1 MLDIPIHNV
10 ISGKFDSGQVSNKAS
25 LATHCRPTLSQL
37 THLPSDCVGR
47 IFHHQPF
54 GEKTRGRFAKVAGLA
69 RIAAPTEAH
78 RVRSVRL
85 PVTATRSVNLPF
97 ENHIEFFGIDGLAGF
112 QPINSLLYLKL
123 PEKP

>member
-1 MLDIPIHNV
+1 MK
-10 ISGKFDSGQVSNKAS
+10 SFWSSEQQS
-25 LATHCRPTLSQL
+25 LTCYTLSPHSFAKIRAEAAAERL
-37 THLPSDCVGR
+37 RKNNFSP
-47 IFHHQPF
+47 PAF
-54 GEKTRGRFAKVAGLA
+54 GKKTRGRFAKVAGLA